1 MSILISFAAIFF
13 IIIAVAV
20 ILSLLPLPKW
30 KQKKEK
36 EDGNKPGTLTSPP
49 LPSKIKISEMIKISA
64 AGAIFLALLYA
75 LVPEF
80 IVKYHKE
87 VIILVVAMVA
97 GAMLLGVK
105 QEWERSPA
113 RKILK
118 AHFVILSIVLISIII
133 YKEFGIGKWIE
144 GGQSASA
151 RTAER
156 IVILNLRPGEEM
168 KYSVPPRHL
177 FRIHSD
183 DRVEA
188 KTWDGRIYR
197 DKDTTWLGDE
207 IRHAN
212 FVLRSTEET
221 KTARVVITLRP
232 K

>member
-1 MSILISFAAIFF
+1 MW
-13 IIIAVAV
+13 
-20 ILSLLPLPKW
+20 LPLIALLLILATIIFMRLRQNQGEKPE
-30 KQKKEK
+30 KQESKKEEK
-36 EDGNKPGTLTSPP
+36 EPSVGRDNNKFKPTDVV
-49 LPSKIKISEMIKISA
+49 KVSA

-80 IVKYHKE
+80 VVKNHKE
-87 VIILVVAMVA
+87 VIILVVAMVV

-105 QEWERSPA
+105 EEWEKSSA

-118 AHFVILSIVLISIII
+118 AHFVILSIVLISILL
-133 YKEFGIGKWIE
+133 YKEFEIGKWVRV
-144 GGQSASA
+144 QSSSA
-151 RTAER
+151 RTVEF
-156 IVILNLRPGEEM
+156 NLYPGEKM
-168 KYSVPPRHL
+168 QYSVPPRHS
-177 FRIHSD
+177 FRIYSD

-197 DKDTTWLGDE
+197 DKDTAWLGDE

-212 FVLRSTEET
+212 FVLRSAEET

>member
-87 VIILVVAMVA
+87 VIIL
-97 GAMLLGVK
+97 
-105 QEWERSPA
+105 WWR
-113 RKILK
+113 
-118 AHFVILSIVLISIII
+118 
-133 YKEFGIGKWIE
+133 W
-144 GGQSASA
+144 
-151 RTAER
+151 
-156 IVILNLRPGEEM
+156 
-168 KYSVPPRHL
+168 
-177 FRIHSD
+177 
-183 DRVEA
+183 
-188 KTWDGRIYR
+188 
-197 DKDTTWLGDE
+197 
-207 IRHAN
+207 
-212 FVLRSTEET
+212 
-221 KTARVVITLRP
+221 
-232 K
+232 